1 MKMPLP
7 NRWKARQSKQKIEFE
22 ALSQLLHST
31 DQIAELRLTRGCFVA
46 RAGAELPEGAAPL
59 WHFKIEGV
67 DLTLFTVI

>member
-1 MKMPLP
+1 MTDIVLMDDF
-7 NRWKARQSKQKIEFE
+7 AQE
-22 ALSQLLHST
+22 ALNTGRELLHST